1 MAEAECPS
9 PFDTAPRY
17 FLDLG
22 DRWWDWVYDPIAR
35 AVKASAARIGVLQQG
50 SIALY
55 LLYSFATLVALLAF
69 VL

>member
-1 MAEAECPS
+1 
-9 PFDTAPRY
+9 
-17 FLDLG
+17 
-22 DRWWDWVYDPIAR
+22 
-35 AVKASAARIGVLQQG
+35 LQQG